1 MGASPATWPIRL
13 KSEGDSLEQQG
24 RVHVYTGDG
33 KGKTTAALGLALRVL
48 GHGYKVFMVQF
59 MKGRTYG
66 ELVSSERISGM
77 TIIMS
82 GRDAFFKK
90 GEESDAD
97 RSLALGGLELARD
110 AINSGEY
117 RLVILDEI
125 NVALDF
131 ALLDLDDVLPLLAAR
146 PSQVEI
152 VCTGRNAPAELIQA
166 ADLVTEMRE
175 VKHYFHAGV
184 PMRKGIEF

>member
-1 MGASPATWPIRL
+1 MGASPATRPARP
-13 KSEGDSLEQQG
+13 KSEGISLEQQG
-24 RVHVYTGDG
+24 MIQVYTGDG
-33 KGKTTAALGLALRVL
+33 KGKTTAALGLALRML
-48 GHGYKVFMVQF
+48 GHGCKVFMIQF

-66 ELVSSERISGM
+66 ELVSSERLTGM

-97 RSLALGGLELARD
+97 RSLASGGWELAKD
-110 AINSGEY
+110 AINSGDY

-125 NVALDF
+125 NVAFDF
-131 ALLDLDDVLPLLAAR
+131 GLLHLDDVMPVLAAR
-146 PSQVEI
+146 PPQVEI
-152 VCTGRNAPAELIQA
+152 VCTGRNAPAELVEA